1 MLIRKPQTLQILN
14 LGQKGTFGAG
24 DQQQCGLAGDGI
36 GSDEA
41 QVSQERQGG
50 SQLISDAA
58 DQESGASDNGLGEV
72 KEGDGDLV
80 EEEIEDWVEV
90 GLGVGGEEL
99 RVHVE
104 DAAEGRAANAEGGKA
119 ALDGDEGGEW
129 GGAEV
134 WVQLEGLVGVDIEA
148 LEVYDFLAEEE
159 ACVGVGKRRFGEG
172 SEGGAW
178 GFGGF

>member
-1 MLIRKPQTLQILN
+1 MQILN
-14 LGQKGTFGAG
+14 LGEKGTFGAG
-24 DQQQCGLAGDGI
+24 NQQQCGLAGDGI

-41 QVSQERQGG
+41 QVPQERQGG
-50 SQLISDAA
+50 SQLVSDAA
-58 DQESGASDNGLGEV
+58 NQQSGASDNGLGEV
-72 KEGDGDLV
+72 REGDGDLV

-104 DAAEGRAANAEGGKA
+104 DAAEGRAVDAEGGEA

-134 WVQLEGLVGVDIEA
+134 WVQSEGLLGVDVEV
-148 LEVYDFLAEEE
+148 LEVYDFLAEDE
-159 ACVGVGKRRFGEG
+159 ACVGGGKRRFEEG
-172 SEGGAW
+172 SEGGGW